1 MHLLDQNFC
10 ENNVC
15 LTKFRSK
22 HSSNTVLCLLRNLI
36 EQILFRDRPQV
47 QNNLKIEKK
56 LFICLNLT
64 TF

>member
-22 HSSNTVLCLLRNLI
+22 HSSNTVRNLI
-36 EQILFRDRPQV
+36 KQTLHTK
-47 QNNLKIEKK
+47 KINQSRQMDKA
-56 LFICLNLT
+56 
-64 TF
+64 